1 MPTRRHR
8 RTGARDGHISAQL
21 QRALLKEVHALSA
34 VVDPADRVRA
44 VNDFFAQLDA
54 EMEPFAEVRLEAVAE
69 LRALGLS
76 YDAVAESTGM
86 SKARAAQ
93 LSRMARGVGGR
104 RDGAG

>member
-8 RTGARDGHISAQL
+8 RTGARDGRISAEL
-21 QRALLKEVHALSA
+21 QRALLAEVHDLGQI
-34 VVDPADRVRA
+34 VDPAERVRA

-54 EMEPFAEVRLEAVAE
+54 EMEPFAEVRLEAVSE

-76 YDAVAESTGM
+76 YDRLAAETGM

-93 LSRMARGVGGR
+93 LARMARAGGR
-104 RDGAG
+104 GGDD